1 MAALVRRPVFWL
13 IVLGVL
19 AIGSAGALVVNAR
32 GRSAQ
37 AATKAAAAAKAD
49 TPYAAIAAGEADVE
63 GGLIQVAARAPGIVR
78 EVDVHEGDRVR
89 RGQILARQEDDQ
101 ARLAAQTARADLAQA
116 RAQVAA
122 IDVQIATANR
132 EYQRLAKLAA
142 ENWVAKQQLD
152 QAGDAIRAAQAQL
165 GMQQAAIGAAAAR
178 VAQADYDE
186 ELTII
191 RAPAD
196 GVIARRYANPGA
208 GASTLNVSTMFD
220 LEPDTA
226 HIVRAE
232 VAESAIDVVRLG
244 ESVELSPETDQSH
257 VYVGQVLRR
266 SGVFGARKLISDDP
280 SQATD
285 TRVVEVVV
293 SADKAPFLVGQRV
306 LVKFMRPGH
315 PAGASPS
322 AATPAAG

>member
-1 MAALVRRPVFWL
+1 MSALVRRPVFWL
-13 IVLGVL
+13 AVLGVL
-19 AIGSAGALVVNAR
+19 ALGSVGALALNAK
-32 GRSAQ
+32 GRAAH
-37 AATKAAAAAKAD
+37 AATKAAVSAD

-78 EVDVHEGDRVR
+78 EVDVREGDRVK
-89 RGQILARQEDDQ
+89 RGQVLARQEDDQ

-122 IDVQIATANR
+122 IDVQITTANR
-132 EYQRLAKLAA
+132 EYARLARLAA

-152 QAGDAIRAAQAQL
+152 QAGDAIHAAQAQL
-165 GMQQAAIGAAAAR
+165 AMQQAAIGAAAAR

-196 GVIARRYANPGA
+196 GVIVRRYANPGA

-220 LEPDTA
+220 LEPDTP

-232 VAESAIDVVRLG
+232 VAESAIGAVRLG
-244 ESVELSPETDQSH
+244 ETVELSPETDQSH
-257 VYVGQVLRR
+257 VYTGQVLRR
-266 SGVFGARKLISDDP
+266 SGVFGVRKLISDDP

-306 LVKFMRPGH
+306 LVKFMRPGRV
-315 PAGASPS
+315 AGASPQV
-322 AATPAAG
+322 APPASG

>member
-1 MAALVRRPVFWL
+1 MPALLRRPLFWL
-13 IVLGVL
+13 AVL
-19 AIGSAGALVVNAR
+19 AVLAAGSLGGALALSAK
-32 GRSAQ
+32 GRAAH
-37 AATKAAAAAKAD
+37 AATKAAAAAVD

-63 GGLIQVAARAPGIVR
+63 GGLIQVAARAPGVVR
-78 EVDVHEGDRVR
+78 EVDVKEGDRVK

-101 ARLAAQTARADLAQA
+101 ARLAALTARADLGQA

-122 IDVQIATANR
+122 INVQIATANR
-132 EYQRLAKLAA
+132 EYDRLAKLAA
-142 ENWVAKQQLD
+142 QNWVAKQQLD
-152 QAGDAIRAAQAQL
+152 QAGDAVRTAEAQL
-165 GMQQAAIGAAAAR
+165 GMQEAAIGAAAAR
-178 VAQADYDE
+178 VAQAEYDE

-196 GVIARRYANPGA
+196 GVIVRRYANPGA

-220 LEPDTA
+220 LEPDTP

-232 VAESAIDVVRLG
+232 VAESAIGLVRLG
-244 ESVELSPETDQSH
+244 ETVELSPETDQSH
-257 VYVGQVLRR
+257 VYLGQVLRR
-266 SGVFGARKLISDDP
+266 SGVFGVRKLISDDP

-306 LVKFMRPGH
+306 LVKFMRPGKV
-315 PAGASPS
+315 AGANGDERGS
-322 AATPAAG
+322 